1 MLPKGNGKPCPS
13 CSNISPSRQSR
24 WRLTPPAMRDD
35 FDRSLRNEASPP
47 ISHPSQARIQH
58 GRERGF
64 RVPGRPSGLSPG
76 QGGEAGRLSPPDRQL
91 PVRGATEGL
100 PGLSGEGRVPAT
112 QSETPAPGAD
122 HLLPAAP
129 PGPGKESD
137 SSLPAGDEPASGG
150 CRGNIRIIRPTG
162 VGEIAA
168 KGVVEEPAL
177 EKSGVDCEGFMA
189 SIAHN
194 LLKALRRL
202 GHGAGPPQPA
212 DLDGCA
218 RSHRLA
224 LRERQCLVGLA
235 PTS

>member
-1 MLPKGNGKPCPS
+1 MDRGGFILSRGVTHASEGEWKALPQLLEHLP
-13 CSNISPSRQSR
+13 
-24 WRLTPPAMRDD
+24 L
-35 FDRSLRNEASPP
+35 PP
-47 ISHPSQARIQH
+47 ISLAADTACNAGRLRRVLEERGITAYTPSIQARIQH

-64 RVPGRPSGLSPG
+64 RVPGRPSCLSPG
-76 QGGEAGRLSPPDRQL
+76 QGAEAGRLSPPDRQL

-112 QSETPAPGAD
+112 QSETPVPGAD

-168 KGVVEEPAL
+168 KGVGKTLTSRNRGSTARD
-177 EKSGVDCEGFMA
+177 SW
-189 SIAHN
+189 
-194 LLKALRRL
+194 
-202 GHGAGPPQPA
+202 PP
-212 DLDGCA
+212 
-218 RSHRLA
+218 S
-224 LRERQCLVGLA
+224 
-235 PTS
+235 PTTC